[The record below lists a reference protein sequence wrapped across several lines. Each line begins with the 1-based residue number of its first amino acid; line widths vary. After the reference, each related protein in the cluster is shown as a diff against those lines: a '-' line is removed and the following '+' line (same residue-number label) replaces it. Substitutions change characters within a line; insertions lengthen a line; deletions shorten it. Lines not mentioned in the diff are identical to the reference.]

1 MLTLVLVRHG
11 EAQYRAANGS
21 YVPDG
26 ALTRRGAEQAKALA
40 RPLRELRI
48 DLALTSPCRRTRQ
61 TSALAGLEATVHDD
75 LAEWRYGP
83 YTRALSAGMPE
94 ADDPWWIWQQATVL
108 RRNEPETLGQ
118 LVERVDR
125 VLGHIATA
133 VGNDAVAVVVSHGHL
148 LRVLT
153 ARWLG
158 LPVLAAAQLQLLPA
172 SISRL
177 TESAGHWS
185 LTTWNSTPSVTTA
198 A

>member
-1 MLTLVLVRHG
+1 MLTLVLIRHG
-11 EAQYRAANGS
+11 EAQYRTVNGS

-26 ALTRRGAEQAKALA
+26 ALTRRGTEQAKALA
-40 RPLRELRI
+40 RPLRELPI

-61 TSALAGLEATVHDD
+61 TATLAGLDAAVHDD

-83 YTRALSAGMPE
+83 YTRALIAGMPE
-94 ADDPWWIWQQATVL
+94 ADDPWWIWQQASVL
-108 RRNEPETLGQ
+108 RRNEPETLRQ

-133 VGNDAVAVVVSHGHL
+133 IGGDAVAVVVSHGHL

-177 TESAGHWS
+177 TESAGRRS
-185 LTTWNSTPSVTTA
+185 LTTWNSTPL
-198 A
+198 

>member
-1 MLTLVLVRHG
+1 
-11 EAQYRAANGS
+11 
-21 YVPDG
+21 
-26 ALTRRGAEQAKALA
+26 
-40 RPLRELRI
+40 
-48 DLALTSPCRRTRQ
+48 
-61 TSALAGLEATVHDD
+61 
-75 LAEWRYGP
+75 
-83 YTRALSAGMPE
+83 
-94 ADDPWWIWQQATVL
+94 VL

-133 VGNDAVAVVVSHGHL
+133 VGDDAVAVVVSHGHL
-148 LRVLT
+148 HRVLT

-185 LTTWNSTPSVTTA
+185 LTTWNSTPSDLPDQPRDRRRGRPPAHQRVNERGHAMATSTDRGSLRRHRTGSQTTWTVTS
-198 A
+198 